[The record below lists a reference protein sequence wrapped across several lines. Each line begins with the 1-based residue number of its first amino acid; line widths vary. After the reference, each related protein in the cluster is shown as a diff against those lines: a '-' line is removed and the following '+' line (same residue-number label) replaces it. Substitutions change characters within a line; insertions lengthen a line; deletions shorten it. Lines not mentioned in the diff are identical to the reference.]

1 MRASYARGGGSVQR
15 LCSGR
20 VEPSLAHLFLRRLET
35 EGKLLRCY
43 TQNIDTLESVAG
55 VERVVSCHGSF
66 ATATCTKCGHSVA
79 GETIEAVVRRGH
91 IPLCRQPDTRRREAT
106 SGTSGGAGDTS
117 RPRRSARSRTPS
129 YVNHARA
136 AATGAVSH
144 PSQRPCVCACRQRG
158 VATHTGEYEPDVPD
172 TACRGVMKPD
182 ITFFGEA
189 LDRSV
194 ARSLRADRRAAD
206 LLLVMGTSMKVSPMS
221 TVPKL
226 LKRSVPQVLINM
238 QHVPLKRSVSEGF
251 DVELL
256 GRADDVVQC
265 LSHRLGW
272 GLPVPTDDPRVGG
285 SRPLTPHQAHGAPRV
300 YLFDGAEW
308 HDDAYATA
316 SAGAC
321 SDAMER
327 LPAGSLVCDAC
338 GSVAAGYFYKCR
350 SCLWFE
356 VCHACFTASPCGVA
370 GQQRVAKRGVAKPRT
385 RAKQAA
391 WVAEH
396 RHHKFVQGWVEA
408 AMSPSDA
415 KGK

>member
-117 RPRRSARSRTPS
+117 RHRRSARSRTPS

-265 LSHRLGW
+265 LSHRLG
-272 GLPVPTDDPRVGG
+272 
-285 SRPLTPHQAHGAPRV
+285 
-300 YLFDGAEW
+300 
-308 HDDAYATA
+308 
-316 SAGAC
+316 
-321 SDAMER
+321 
-327 LPAGSLVCDAC
+327 
-338 GSVAAGYFYKCR
+338 
-350 SCLWFE
+350 
-356 VCHACFTASPCGVA
+356 
-370 GQQRVAKRGVAKPRT
+370 
-385 RAKQAA
+385 
-391 WVAEH
+391 
-396 RHHKFVQGWVEA
+396 
-408 AMSPSDA
+408 
-415 KGK
+415 